1 MQLPKPKSKQRLLR
15 AGRWF
20 PQGDVSIGK
29 RLAAC
34 FLAIIILIILADG
47 LTLWQFRRIEVSSER
62 LRKADQALQAVVRV
76 DVDIG
81 GLRDRVAVMA
91 NSQEA
96 REFEK
101 DTASLRARFLDDVE
115 RARGIVVAS
124 PEVNLS
130 GTISS
135 SLETLKTAFPAQLD
149 AVSELANA
157 GDWAAVRLRL
167 GHQIQDL
174 RDLSL
179 SRLEEASEQLTEAQ
193 GAALKSTT
201 QTRRNLFVVVP
212 FAALLT
218 LLAAAVLGWH
228 LTRSITVPLS
238 ELASGARALA
248 RGDFQHHVNIVGND
262 ELAALGR
269 TFNQTARQVQE
280 LYQELREQAS
290 LLSLTHDSI
299 YVRDMNGVIRYWNP
313 GAEVLYGWSA
323 EQAVG
328 EVAHEFLKTIF
339 PLPFAQIK
347 AELLRSG
354 RWEGELTQSRK
365 DGTQVVVA
373 TRWSVKR
380 DEHGAPVAILVTTN
394 DISVR
399 KQAQENLQR
408 SEAYLAEAQTL
419 SHTGS
424 WAFDIASNRYIYVSE
439 ECLRIFGFQPQDSLP
454 TREAVFQRIHPDDS
468 ARVNRNFEMTIREKA
483 DSSDEFRIVLPDGAV
498 EHVHVIRHPVVN
510 SMGEI
515 VQLFGTAV
523 DITERKRAEEALR
536 NSEAYLA
543 EAQRLSQTGS
553 WAFSPVSMKMQ
564 YWSDETF
571 RIWGFDPQDGP
582 PTQEQLFKRIHPDD
596 RATVKA
602 NSHKATREKT
612 DMDYEFRVVLP
623 DGSMKYIHTTLHVV
637 LDARGEILKFIGT
650 NVDVT
655 KAKRAEEA
663 LRRSEQELRDVIET
677 IPVMAFSARTDGFV
691 EFVNRRYLDYTNLT
705 PETAKGSSWQA
716 TVHPDDLERTTSKW
730 LEALATGKPL
740 ENELRHRN
748 TKGEYRWFSVR
759 AMPLRDEHRNIV
771 KWYGVLFDIE
781 DRKRA
786 EQAFRESETRF
797 RTFVDHAGDALF
809 VYDLEQGTV
818 LDVNREACESLGY
831 TREEIIDKTPMAF
844 HADSYQ
850 AELESLAERVAL
862 GQTVF
867 DTHWHR
873 RKDGTM
879 FPVEVHT
886 SRVLYGGRQFLL
898 TVARDISDRLRAEEA
913 VRQSEKQLR
922 EVIETMPAV
931 AWTMSPEG
939 ALEFVNKRWQE
950 YTGMSLQEAAGFGW
964 KSAFY
969 PKDIDRYLESRSA
982 SLTSGTLFEDEVRI
996 RSRGGEYRWFISR
1009 AVPLRDEQGKIVR
1022 WYGTATDIHDRKQAE
1037 ERVQVENIVLR
1048 EEIDKASMFEE
1059 VVGAS
1064 PALQTVLSAVSK
1076 VAPTDSTV
1084 LLTGQTGTGKELIA
1098 RAIHKK
1104 SERSGR
1110 PFISVNCAAIPQ
1122 SLIASE
1128 LFGHEKGAF
1137 TGALQRHLGKFE
1149 LAERGTIFLDEIGE
1163 LPMETQVAL
1172 LRVLQEREIQR
1183 VGGSQAIRVNVRI
1196 LAATNRD
1203 LQKAIAAGTFRE
1215 DLFYRLNV
1223 FPVHVPPLRERKED
1237 IPMLVE
1243 YFIDRFARKAGK
1255 DIRNIDKQSLELLE
1269 SYSWPGNIREL
1280 QNVVERSVVLCD
1292 TDTLRIDSSWLS
1304 LGDSTSAS
1312 RVGSL
1317 ASKIHEQ
1324 ERDFIERAL
1333 AEAEGKV
1340 SGPLGAAAK
1349 LGISPSA
1356 LEYKIRLLKINKHQ
1370 FKKYLRES

>member
-1 MQLPKPKSKQRLLR
+1 
-15 AGRWF
+15 
-20 PQGDVSIGK
+20 
-29 RLAAC
+29 
-34 FLAIIILIILADG
+34 
-47 LTLWQFRRIEVSSER
+47 
-62 LRKADQALQAVVRV
+62 
-76 DVDIG
+76 
-81 GLRDRVAVMA
+81 
-91 NSQEA
+91 
-96 REFEK
+96 
-101 DTASLRARFLDDVE
+101 
-115 RARGIVVAS
+115 
-124 PEVNLS
+124 
-130 GTISS
+130 
-135 SLETLKTAFPAQLD
+135 
-149 AVSELANA
+149 
-157 GDWAAVRLRL
+157 
-167 GHQIQDL
+167 
-174 RDLSL
+174 
-179 SRLEEASEQLTEAQ
+179 
-193 GAALKSTT
+193 
-201 QTRRNLFVVVP
+201 
-212 FAALLT
+212 
-218 LLAAAVLGWH
+218 
-228 LTRSITVPLS
+228 
-238 ELASGARALA
+238 
-248 RGDFQHHVNIVGND
+248 
-262 ELAALGR
+262 
-269 TFNQTARQVQE
+269 
-280 LYQELREQAS
+280 
-290 LLSLTHDSI
+290 
-299 YVRDMNGVIRYWNP
+299 
-313 GAEVLYGWSA
+313 
-323 EQAVG
+323 VG
-328 EVAHEFLKTIF
+328 EVAHELLKTAF
-339 PLPFAQIK
+339 PVPFAQID

-373 TRWSVKR
+373 ARWSVKR
-380 DEHGAPVAILVTTN
+380 DDQGTPVAILVTTN
-394 DISVR
+394 DITQR
-399 KQAQENLQR
+399 KQAEENLRR
-408 SEAYLAEAQTL
+408 SEAYLAEAQKL

-424 WAFDIASNRYIYVSE
+424 WAFDITGDKYIYASA
-439 ECLRIFGFQPQDSLP
+439 ECLRIFGFEPEDALP
-454 TREAVFQRIHPDDS
+454 TREGVFRRIHPDDS
-468 ARVNRNFEMTIREKA
+468 QSVNRNFDITVHQKV
-483 DSSDEFRIVLPDGAV
+483 DTSDEFRLLLPDGAV
-498 EHVHVIRHPVVN
+498 KHVHVIRHPVLN
-510 SMGEI
+510 SAGEV

-523 DITERKRAEEALR
+523 DITER
-536 NSEAYLA
+536 
-543 EAQRLSQTGS
+543 
-553 WAFSPVSMKMQ
+553 
-564 YWSDETF
+564 
-571 RIWGFDPQDGP
+571 
-582 PTQEQLFKRIHPDD
+582 
-596 RATVKA
+596 
-602 NSHKATREKT
+602 
-612 DMDYEFRVVLP
+612 
-623 DGSMKYIHTTLHVV
+623 
-637 LDARGEILKFIGT
+637 
-650 NVDVT
+650 
-655 KAKRAEEA
+655 KRAEEA

-705 PETAKGSSWQA
+705 RETASGSSWQA

-730 LEALATGKPL
+730 LESLATGEPL

-786 EQAFRESETRF
+786 EEALRESETRF

-818 LDVNREACESLGY
+818 VDVNREACESLGY
-831 TREEIIDKTPMAF
+831 TREEIIGKSPMAF

-850 AELESLAERVAL
+850 AELQSVAERVAP

-873 RKDGTM
+873 RKNGTM

-886 SRVLYGGRQFLL
+886 SRVLYGGREFLL

-931 AWTMSPEG
+931 AWTMSPDG
-939 ALEFVNKRWQE
+939 SLEFVNKRWQE
-950 YTGMSLQEAAGFGW
+950 YTGMSSQEAAGFGW
-964 KSAFY
+964 KSAFH
-969 PKDIDRYLESRSA
+969 PKDIDRYLETRSA
-982 SLTSGTLFEDEVRI
+982 SLASGSLFEDEVRI

-1037 ERVQVENIVLR
+1037 ERVQVENVVLR

-1183 VGGSQAIRVNVRI
+1183 VGGSQPIRVNVRI

-1223 FPVHVPPLRERKED
+1223 FPIHVPLLRERKED

-1255 DIRNIDKQSLELLE
+1255 DIRSIDKQSLELLE

-1292 TDTLRIDSSWLS
+1292 ADTLRIESSWLS
-1304 LGDSTSAS
+1304 VGDSTSAG
-1312 RVGSL
+1312 RTGSL
-1317 ASKIHEQ
+1317 ASKIQEQ